1 MEIAADG
8 LTDIGN
14 VRKNNEDALLVRT
27 ALPLF
32 VVADGVGGSAAGEIA
47 SQLFVSNCE
56 YEFEVIKG
64 HSQNLDLVIK
74 RCFQNG
80 NKKIIDY
87 TDQAP
92 ETRGMACTAE
102 VLTFTD
108 SEYVLGHVGDSRAYL
123 IRGDRIAPITKDHSY
138 VQEQIDLGLIK
149 PEEAETHALRN
160 AIYRAV
166 GFEAELDVD
175 IFRGRV
181 KDHDIFLLCSDGLS
195 DMVEDDQLLA
205 IASAPGDLSARVKA
219 LIDAAKV
226 AGGRDNITAVVCEV
240 RVPPSL
246 TQKITS
252 LLLGGEASDA
262 KR

>member
-14 VRKNNEDALLVRT
+14 VRKNNEDALLVRV

-47 SQLFVSNCE
+47 SQLFVSSCE
-56 YEFEVIKG
+56 YEFEAVKG
-64 HSQNLDLVIK
+64 QSQNLDLVIK

-108 SEYVLGHVGDSRAYL
+108 GEYVLGHVGDSRAYL
-123 IRGDRIAPITKDHSY
+123 IRDGRIEPITKDHSY
-138 VQEQIDLGLIK
+138 VQEQLDLGLIK
-149 PEEAETHALRN
+149 PHEAETHSLRN

-181 KDHDIFLLCSDGLS
+181 KDHDIYLLCSDGLS
-195 DMVEDDQLLA
+195 DMVEDEQLLA
-205 IASAPGDLSARVKA
+205 IAGAPGELHGRVQA
-219 LIDAAKV
+219 LVDAAKA
-226 AGGRDNITAVVCEV
+226 AGGRDNITAVLCEV

-246 TQKITS
+246 TQKFTA
-252 LLLGGEASDA
+252 LLLGE
-262 KR
+262 

>member
-14 VRKNNEDALLVRT
+14 VRKNNEDALLVRV

-47 SQLFVSNCE
+47 SQMFVSSCE
-56 YEFEVIKG
+56 YEFEAVSG
-64 HSQNLDLVIK
+64 QSQNLALVIK
-74 RCFQNG
+74 RCFQNS
-80 NKKIIDY
+80 NKKILDY

-102 VLTFTD
+102 VLTFSD
-108 SEYVLGHVGDSRAYL
+108 GEYVLGHVGDSRGYL
-123 IRGDRIAPITKDHSY
+123 IRDGRIEPITKDHSY
-138 VQEQIDLGLIK
+138 VQEQLDLGLIK
-149 PEEAETHALRN
+149 PEEAETHTLRN

-166 GFEAELDVD
+166 GFEPELDVD

-181 KDHDIFLLCSDGLS
+181 KDRDIYLLCSDGLS

-205 IASAPGDLSARVKA
+205 IATAPGDVSARVKA
-219 LIDAAKV
+219 LIDAAKA
-226 AGGRDNITAVVCEV
+226 AGGRDNITVVLCEV
-240 RVPPSL
+240 RVPPTL
-246 TQKITS
+246 TQKFAS
-252 LLLGGEASDA
+252 LLLGSDS
-262 KR
+262 K